1 MRVGYARVSTVEQNL
16 RMQTQALEQC
26 GCERIFCDE
35 GVSGNAVIK
44 PNFGAAIDFCR
55 EGDELIVWR
64 LDRLARSLPTLI
76 ELVAMFEDRK
86 IGLRLL
92 HEQIDTTSPGGRLF
106 FHIMGALAQ
115 FERDIIIDRT
125 KAGIAAARQAGTH
138 LGRPFVITPEKW
150 SEAQNVIASDP
161 LHGVRSAAIMMG
173 VTPQAVYARLRKER
187 HASK

>member
-76 ELVAMFEDRK
+76 ELVAMFEDQ
-86 IGLRLL
+86 IGRA
-92 HEQIDTTSPGGRLF
+92 SCR
-106 FHIMGALAQ
+106 
-115 FERDIIIDRT
+115 ER
-125 KAGIAAARQAGTH
+125 
-138 LGRPFVITPEKW
+138 V
-150 SEAQNVIASDP
+150 
-161 LHGVRSAAIMMG
+161 
-173 VTPQAVYARLRKER
+173 
-187 HASK
+187 